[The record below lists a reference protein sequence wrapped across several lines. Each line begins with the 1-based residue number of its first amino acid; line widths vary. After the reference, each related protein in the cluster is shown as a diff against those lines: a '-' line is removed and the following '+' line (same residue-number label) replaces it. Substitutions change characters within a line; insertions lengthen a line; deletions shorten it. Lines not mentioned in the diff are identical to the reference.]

1 MSVKNLEEELDA
13 SKVKVSI
20 LEYNLKNL
28 DNEDFLPSDSI
39 VIRNLDVPVDGDELC
54 VVRDTLAQINIED
67 FDPTEDIL
75 KVERKGNRNG
85 KLGSVFVKITEKEIK
100 KKIMKRKKELANSSD
115 PKIKELKIVNFKTQE
130 QIVFENALRGVL
142 ALVPNGS
149 QYEIN
154 GNMRLLPKQS

>member
-1 MSVKNLEEELDA
+1 MENL
-13 SKVKVSI
+13 
-20 LEYNLKNL
+20 
-28 DNEDFLPSDSI
+28 FLCSS
-39 VIRNLDVPVDGDELC
+39 RLQE
-54 VVRDTLAQINIED
+54 
-67 FDPTEDIL
+67 
-75 KVERKGNRNG
+75 
-85 KLGSVFVKITEKEIK
+85 
-100 KKIMKRKKELANSSD
+100 RKKELANSSD